1 MKSVVTTLL
10 QSKAKSN
17 GSVINK
23 LDAGLFRRRECVD
36 MRHLRVLYFKFH
48 GKKTLNTDALNI
60 FKVLS
65 KNMLIDHVLNV
76 LGEFLI
82 KGILQ

>member
-1 MKSVVTTLL
+1 MTTLL

-36 MRHLRVLYFKFH
+36 MRHLGLLYFKFH
-48 GKKTLNTDALNI
+48 EKKTPKYRCTLLNI